1 MKISLLVNY
10 FELVKD
16 LIIGNT
22 PICIKALLPYAL
34 LATSNPRPFNQR
46 CKYTQRSQQGYFCK
60 RNVSH
65 F

>member
-34 LATSNPRPFNQR
+34 LATSNPRPFN
-46 CKYTQRSQQGYFCK
+46 
-60 RNVSH
+60 
-65 F
+65 